1 MTEHYA
7 QAVERRFAGHC
18 QVFAAASI
26 VGAVDHGLHGGE
38 NPIVHVS
45 HWPLS
50 SWKPQYRRGTC
61 WNSSEPVT
69 PSARRLT
76 TVHGAQKASTS
87 KSRRSSSLSH
97 TCPWRLSASWRL
109 PGSTLISCRRILCA
123 CSSSVRS
130 CGVILCPN
138 KCDCESSSA
147 TRTTGT
153 WRPEQD
159 VADLL
164 AVKDAV
170 GQLAHL
176 GRDLLR
182 QRYDLALTVDA
193 KDVAAQLLGHAA
205 RAVHLLLHHVGRVLE
220 IHLQIRLFDGI
231 QELRLVAGRGAL
243 VAPDAG
249 EDLDRGAHRLISLS
263 YLCVDKGVEDLPG
276 LGVGHRLAG
285 LGAGVHRATTAAVR
299 KVHLQA
305 IGNRYDLGLI
315 NFV

>member
-1 MTEHYA
+1 MGTHSSLLPCRIPRPALRLLPFCESTAQVAEAVNLNFTCGPLEFGRPAAYTES
-7 QAVERRFAGHC
+7 R
-18 QVFAAASI
+18 I
-26 VGAVDHGLHGGE
+26 L
-38 NPIVHVS
+38 
-45 HWPLS
+45 
-50 SWKPQYRRGTC
+50 KT
-61 WNSSEPVT
+61 T
-69 PSARRLT
+69 PSPLRALISVNALRLPDSVAKALMICMPAPVADPRSCAAKYRTSAARDRKSSPSRSMQSNT
-76 TVHGAQKASTS
+76 NRTS
-87 KSRRSSSLSH
+87 PTCSPSRTQSGNLRRSRSR
-97 TCPWRLSASWRL
+97 CASY
-109 PGSTLISCRRILCA
+109 
-123 CSSSVRS
+123 
-130 CGVILCPN
+130 
-138 KCDCESSSA
+138 
-147 TRTTGT
+147 
-153 WRPEQD
+153 
-159 VADLL
+159 LL

-176 GRDLLR
+176 ERDLLR

-205 RAVHLLLHHVGRVLE
+205 LAVHLLLHHVGRVLE

-243 VAPDAG
+243 VGPDAG

-263 YLCVDKGVEDLPG
+263 YLCVAKGVEDLPG

-285 LGAGVHRATTAAVR
+285 LGAGLHRATTAAVR